1 MSAIQQLQ
9 MSYSAE
15 EDRVLLRI
23 NTTDQ
28 EEFRFW
34 LTRRYCQLIIQ
45 ALNAHRSADPDVSAQ
60 ATPVARQA
68 VEEFKQ
74 EAAISQGNFDQAF
87 QEASS
92 FPFGEAPALA
102 QKLKYKVDSGL
113 LALTIEP
120 GSGNGITIKLDSK
133 LNYNVAKLLQ
143 GAISAGE
150 WPLARRRLF
159 VLVTPWSLCG
169 LASSL

>member
-23 NTTDQ
+23 NTTNQ

-34 LTRRYCQLIIQ
+34 LTRRYCGLVIQ
-45 ALNAHRSADPDVSAQ
+45 ALNAHRSADPDVTAQ
-60 ATPVARQA
+60 STPVAKKA

-74 EAAISQGNFDQAF
+74 EAANSQGNFEQAF
-87 QEASS
+87 QEAKTY
-92 FPFGEAPALA
+92 PLGEVPALA
-102 QKLKYKVDSGL
+102 HKLKYSVDSGV

-120 GSGNGITIKLDSK
+120 KEGSGITIKLDSK
-133 LNYNVAKLLQ
+133 LNFNVSKLLRS
-143 GAISAGE
+143 AITTGE
-150 WPLARRRLF
+150 WQLELDQAAPKAPQDAADR
-159 VLVTPWSLCG
+159 VIN
-169 LASSL
+169 